1 MIRRLR
7 HLLYCLEEE
16 KEIGGGGEETGG
28 GGEAVNQLIY
38 Q

>member
-1 MIRRLR
+1 MVRRLR
-7 HLLYCLEEE
+7 HLLYCLEE
-16 KEIGGGGEETGG
+16 EETGG